1 MRFIL
6 IAQTVHTVLVFRHW
20 DNVNYCRRMQCIGG
34 FMLKV
39 FIVEDECLVREGI
52 RDNIGWKE
60 NGFEFVGEAE
70 DGEMALPLI
79 RKTKPDLLITDIKM
93 PFMDGLELSRIVS
106 KEMPETKIIILSGYD
121 DFEYAREAIKLH
133 VDQYLLK
140 PITRAALEEA
150 LLQIKAKIEK
160 EREQKNYDLQYL
172 HELQN
177 YEQYEMRKFFEEITA
192 GTLKV
197 GEIYQ
202 AAEKL
207 GVNIDAGCYNLVLFV
222 LQPQAMTVE
231 YSDVAA
237 QFQDRLFESFID
249 DEAYLLFRCNLTTFA
264 ILVKGEPADIK
275 EITQKCIADISGQ
288 CESLSN
294 LDWYVA
300 EGTPVERLSA
310 LPKCYN
316 DANGRISLRH
326 IYPTEHVFG
335 IGSEIASNV
344 NEDISS
350 LDNLDVEK
358 IDSMITRNFLQ
369 TGLDS
374 EIERFV
380 ENYLRNL
387 GSATESLLFRQYIL
401 LSARFNAAI
410 VAKSFGENQDA
421 FLKSLPELTAA
432 AEPEDASKYLVA
444 VFRRVIEI
452 RDAESKSRYNSILK
466 NAISYIDEHF
476 ADEDISL
483 NTVAK
488 TVNVSAN
495 YFSAVFSQETGETF
509 IEYLT
514 KKRMEKAKQLL
525 RQTSMRSGEIAFTVG
540 YSDPR
545 YFSFIFRKNV
555 GCTPRDYRGE
565 K

>member
-1 MRFIL
+1 
-6 IAQTVHTVLVFRHW
+6 
-20 DNVNYCRRMQCIGG
+20 
-34 FMLKV
+34 MLKV

-52 RDNIGWKE
+52 RDSIDWKE

-79 RKTKPDLLITDIKM
+79 RKTRPDLLITDIKM
-93 PFMDGLELSRIVS
+93 PFMDGLELSSIVS
-106 KEMPETKIIILSGYD
+106 KEMPDMKIIILSGYG

-140 PITRAALEEA
+140 PITKMALQEA
-150 LLQIKAKIEK
+150 LAQIKEKIEK
-160 EREQKNYDLQYL
+160 EQEQKNYDLQYI

-197 GEIYQ
+197 GDIYHS
-202 AAEKL
+202 AEQL
-207 GVNIDAGCYNLVLFV
+207 GLNIDAGCYNLVLFV
-222 LQPQAMTVE
+222 LQQQTMSGE

-237 QFQDRLFESFID
+237 KFQEKLFEYFID
-249 DEAYLLFRCNLTTFA
+249 DGNYLLFRCNLMTYA
-264 ILVKGEPADIK
+264 ILVKGETGNIE
-275 EITQKCIADISGQ
+275 EITQKCVTDIKGQ
-288 CESLSN
+288 CEN
-294 LDWYVA
+294 LTNTNWYVA

-316 DANGRISLRH
+316 DASSRISLRH
-326 IYPTEHVFG
+326 IYPQEHVFG
-335 IGSEIASNV
+335 VGSEVVSTI

-350 LDNLDVEK
+350 LDSIDVEK
-358 IDSMITRNFLQ
+358 IDPMITRNFLQ
-369 TGLDS
+369 TGLES
-374 EIERFV
+374 EIGQFI

-387 GSATESLLFRQYIL
+387 GSAADSLLFRQYIL

-410 VAKSFGENQDA
+410 VAKSFGEDQDV
-421 FLKSLPELTAA
+421 FLKSLPEISSDMNMQEART
-432 AEPEDASKYLVA
+432 YLVS
-444 VFRRVIEI
+444 VFSRVIEV
-452 RDAESKSRYNSILK
+452 RDAESKNRYNSILT

-476 ADEDISL
+476 ADDDISL
-483 NTVAK
+483 NTIAK

-495 YFSAVFSQETGETF
+495 YFSAIFSQETGETF

-525 RQTSMRSGEIAFTVG
+525 RQTSMRSGEIAFEIG
-540 YSDPR
+540 YRDPR
-545 YFSFIFRKNV
+545 YFSFIFRKTV

>member
-1 MRFIL
+1 
-6 IAQTVHTVLVFRHW
+6 
-20 DNVNYCRRMQCIGG
+20 
-34 FMLKV
+34 MLKV

-52 RDNIGWKE
+52 RDNISWKE

-106 KEMPETKIIILSGYD
+106 QEMPETKIIILSGYD
-121 DFEYAREAIKLH
+121 DFEFAREAIRLH

-140 PITRAALEEA
+140 PITRVALEDA
-150 LLQIKAKIEK
+150 LTQIKAKIEK
-160 EREQKNYDLQYL
+160 EQEQKNYDLQYL

-197 GEIYQ
+197 GDIYQ
-202 AAEKL
+202 KAQQL
-207 GVNIDAGCYNLVLFV
+207 GINIDAGCYNLVLFV
-222 LQPQAMTVE
+222 EQPQAMSGE
-231 YSDVAA
+231 YSDVTAR
-237 QFQDRLFESFID
+237 FQDKLFETFID
-249 DEAYLLFRCNLTTFA
+249 EEQYLLFRCNLMTYA
-264 ILVKGEPADIK
+264 VLVKGEVSNI
-275 EITQKCIADISGQ
+275 EEYTQRCVADISGQ
-288 CESLSN
+288 CEN
-294 LDWYVA
+294 LDGLSWYVA
-300 EGTPVERLSA
+300 EGTMVERLSA

-316 DANGRISLRH
+316 DANSRLSLRH
-326 IYPTEHVFG
+326 IYPATHIFG
-335 IGSEIASNV
+335 VGSEASSNV
-344 NEDISS
+344 NDDISS

-374 EIERFV
+374 EIDQFV
-380 ENYLRNL
+380 DNYLKNL

-410 VAKSFGENQDA
+410 VAKGLGENQDE
-421 FLKSLPELTAA
+421 FLKTLPDINAAIESDEAREYLT
-432 AEPEDASKYLVA
+432 A
-444 VFRRVIEI
+444 VFRRVIEV
-452 RDAESKSRYNSILK
+452 RDAESKNRYNSILK
-466 NAISYIDEHF
+466 TAMNYIDEHF

-525 RQTSMRSGEIAFTVG
+525 RQTSMRSGEIAFKVG
-540 YSDPR
+540 YRDPR
-545 YFSFIFRKNV
+545 YFSFIFRKTV

>member
-1 MRFIL
+1 
-6 IAQTVHTVLVFRHW
+6 
-20 DNVNYCRRMQCIGG
+20 
-34 FMLKV
+34 MLKV

-52 RDNIGWKE
+52 RDNISWKE

-79 RKTKPDLLITDIKM
+79 RKTRPNLLITDIKM

-106 KEMPETKIIILSGYD
+106 KEMPDTKIIILSGYD
-121 DFEYAREAIKLH
+121 DFEFAREAIKLN

-150 LLQIKAKIEK
+150 LAQIKEKIEK
-160 EREQKNYDLQYL
+160 EQEQKNYDLQYI

-177 YEQYEMRKFFEEITA
+177 YEQYETRKFFEEITA

-197 GEIYQ
+197 GDIYH
-202 AAEKL
+202 AAEQL
-207 GVNIDAGCYNLVLFV
+207 EINIDAGCYNFVLFT
-222 LQPQAMTVE
+222 LQPQSMLEE

-237 QFQDRLFESFID
+237 QLQDNLIESFID
-249 DEAYLLFRCNLTTFA
+249 DENYILFRCNLTTFA
-264 ILVKGEPADIK
+264 VLVKGETADID
-275 EITQKCIADISGQ
+275 EITRKCVDSISGQ
-288 CESLSN
+288 CESLNN

-316 DANGRISLRH
+316 DANSRISLRH
-326 IYPTEHVFG
+326 IYPAQHIFG
-335 IGSEIASNV
+335 IGSEATSTV
-344 NEDISS
+344 TEDISS

-358 IDSMITRNFLQ
+358 IDPMITRNFLQ

-374 EIERFV
+374 EIDRFV

-387 GSATESLLFRQYIL
+387 GTAIESLLFRQYIL

-410 VAKSFGENQDA
+410 VAKGFGENQDA
-421 FLKSLPELTAA
+421 FLKSLPEISTVV
-432 AEPEDASKYLVA
+432 EIDDAKNYLIS
-444 VFRRVIEI
+444 VFKRVIEV

-466 NAISYIDEHF
+466 NAIAYIDEHF

-483 NTVAK
+483 NTVAR

-495 YFSAVFSQETGETF
+495 YFSAIFSQETGETF

-514 KKRMEKAKQLL
+514 KKRMEKAMQLL
-525 RQTSMRSGEIAFTVG
+525 RQTSMRSGEIAFQVG
-540 YSDPR
+540 YRDPR
-545 YFSFIFRKNV
+545 YFSFIFRKAV

>member
-1 MRFIL
+1 
-6 IAQTVHTVLVFRHW
+6 
-20 DNVNYCRRMQCIGG
+20 
-34 FMLKV
+34 MLKV

-79 RKTKPDLLITDIKM
+79 RKTRPDLLITDIKM
-93 PFMDGLELSRIVS
+93 PFMDGLELSRIVA
-106 KEMPETKIIILSGYD
+106 KEMPETKIIILSGYG

-140 PITRAALEEA
+140 PITKAALEEA
-150 LLQIKAKIEK
+150 LSQIKEKFEK
-160 EREQKNYDLQYL
+160 EQEQKNYDLQYI

-177 YEQYEMRKFFEEITA
+177 YEQYEMRKFFEEITV

-197 GEIYQ
+197 GEIYHS
-202 AAEKL
+202 AEQL
-207 GVNIDAGCYNLVLFV
+207 GINIDAGCYNLVFFV
-222 LQPQAMTVE
+222 LQPQSMAEE
-231 YSDVAA
+231 YSEVAA
-237 QFQDRLFESFID
+237 KFQEQLIESFID
-249 DEAYLLFRCNLTTFA
+249 DSNYLLFRCNLMTFA
-264 ILVKGEPADIK
+264 VLVKGEQND
-275 EITQKCIADISGQ
+275 IADMTKRCVTNISDR
-288 CESLSN
+288 CAELTN
-294 LDWYVA
+294 LNWYVA

-316 DANGRISLRH
+316 DANSRLSLRH
-326 IYPTEHVFG
+326 IYPNDHIFG
-335 IGSEIASNV
+335 IGSENANNV
-344 NEDISS
+344 NQDISS
-350 LDNLDVEK
+350 LDSLDVEK
-358 IDSMITRNFLQ
+358 IDPMITRNFLQ

-374 EIERFV
+374 EIDRFV
-380 ENYLRNL
+380 ENYLKNL

-410 VAKSFGENQDA
+410 VAKSFGEDQDV
-421 FLKSLPELTAA
+421 FLKSLPEINSEMNLEEAG
-432 AEPEDASKYLVA
+432 KYLTS
-444 VFRRVIEI
+444 VFRRVIEV
-452 RDAESKSRYNSILK
+452 RDAESKNRYNSILK

-476 ADEDISL
+476 ADDDISL
-483 NTVAK
+483 NTIAK
-488 TVNVSAN
+488 QVNVSAN

-525 RQTSMRSGEIAFTVG
+525 RQTSMRSGEIAFQVG
-540 YSDPR
+540 YKDPR
-545 YFSFIFRKNV
+545 YFSFIFRKTV